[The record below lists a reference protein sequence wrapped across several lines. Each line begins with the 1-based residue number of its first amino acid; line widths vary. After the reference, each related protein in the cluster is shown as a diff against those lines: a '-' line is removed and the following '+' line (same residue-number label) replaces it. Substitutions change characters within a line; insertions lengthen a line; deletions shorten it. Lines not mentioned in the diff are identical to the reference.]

1 MCSRSMR
8 GQAVVMSGRPLPL
21 QKGPC
26 TVAGLRVLDEVP
38 TRSVLAQRVTRTD
51 GEVTWRQPLHRIV
64 VPPRLTKPHPIVFQ
78 VEGGPTRQ
86 ALWNDNLGF
95 VPANVELRS
104 VSAGATAV
112 HLLWRPDP
120 ETAGRLEPMLPF
132 HDSFI
137 SVNARA
143 IASELEGEAPDPLFV
158 ESLGHTIIVRYMR
171 QFSTRGLAAPRSSG
185 LSRQRLRRVV
195 DYIES
200 HLGDALTLDVIA
212 EIACLS
218 PYHLSR
224 SFRRAMGIGL
234 HRYVVQRRI
243 DRARQLVLS
252 TDLAVSQIAVA
263 VGFESPAAFATR
275 FRQYTGQSPSSL
287 RRN

>member
-1 MCSRSMR
+1 M
-8 GQAVVMSGRPLPL
+8 
-21 QKGPC
+21 
-26 TVAGLRVLDEVP
+26 
-38 TRSVLAQRVTRTD
+38 
-51 GEVTWRQPLHRIV
+51 
-64 VPPRLTKPHPIVFQ
+64 PPRLTKPHPIAFQ

-95 VPANVELRS
+95 CPADVELRS
-104 VSAGATAV
+104 VSAGATTV

-120 ETAGRLEPMLPF
+120 ETAGKLEPMLPF

-158 ESLGHTIIVRYMR
+158 ESLGHSIIVKYMR
-171 QFSTRGLAAPRSSG
+171 QFSTRGIDAPRSSG
-185 LSRQRLRRVV
+185 LSRERLRRVV

-200 HLGDALTLDVIA
+200 NLGDALTLDIIA
-212 EIACLS
+212 EVACLS

-224 SFRRAMGIGL
+224 SFRRTTGIGL

-263 VGFESPAAFATR
+263 VGFDSPAAFATR
-275 FRQYTGQSPSSL
+275 FRQFTGQSPSSL